1 MFKLFILIIYF
12 LFEIKNT
19 GTNISYIILKNF
31 IHFTS
36 NNKKLRK
43 RHQRRTDRSNGFEFP
58 SLISLSLSLSL
69 PVSVNVLCIS
79 KSELFLIQF
88 NFALQPGISIKLS
101 KTWVSLYTIVSAMV
115 KYFCHPLIFVWC
127 YIFARLLCNTTK
139 NNN

>member
-19 GTNISYIILKNF
+19 GTIISYIILKNF

-36 NNKKLRK
+36 NDKKLRK

-69 PVSVNVLCIS
+69 SIPVSVNVLCIS

-115 KYFCHPLIFVWC
+115 KYFVT
-127 YIFARLLCNTTK
+127 R
-139 NNN
+139 